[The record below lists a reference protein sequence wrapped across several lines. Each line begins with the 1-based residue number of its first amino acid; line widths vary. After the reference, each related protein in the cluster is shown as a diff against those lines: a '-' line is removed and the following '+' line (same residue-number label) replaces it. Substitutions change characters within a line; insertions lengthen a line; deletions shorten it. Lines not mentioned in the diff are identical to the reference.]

1 MHKTGFLIG
10 VVMDDNDM
18 TLELLRILKHLGD
31 SGKRIFA
38 ALLAPNQVQF
48 RKERRLVVTI
58 LVDLM

>member
-48 RKERRLVVTI
+48 RNEASLFTTFLLI
-58 LVDLM
+58 